1 MLINPHQ
8 IDWTSYEYIQYTY
21 CTPTWN
27 IYLNFPF
34 LSFLGNTNN
43 CRDTFRSRYLSSKN
57 DSRSQ
62 NSIIRFDRAFLRLCP
77 TLNAAPK
84 SPPLSSN
91 RSNLWPR
98 ARAFFSAKKNT
109 RQRPVL
115 YDHQHSSRYLK
126 DIWVLREVAKRHSTW
141 REKMSATRL
150 SKKFEL

>member
-1 MLINPHQ
+1 M
-8 IDWTSYEYIQYTY
+8 
-21 CTPTWN
+21 WN

-77 TLNAAPK
+77 TLNAAPI

-91 RSNLWPR
+91 RSNLWPP
-98 ARAFFSAKKNT
+98 FFRQKKYQT
-109 RQRPVL
+109 ET
-115 YDHQHSSRYLK
+115 SSVRSSTFVTVFKRYLGSPWSGETTLDVTGK
-126 DIWVLREVAKRHSTW
+126 DVCDFRRNSNCKTESQLHGLVTVCQAEGKTW
-141 REKMSATRL
+141 RI
-150 SKKFEL
+150 